1 MRICAMAE
9 TWILYRTTNLINSKI
24 YVGVHKVQN
33 TSKSKCYIGS
43 GDALQLA
50 VKKYGKDKFIRTT
63 LAEFSCATDAYLAE
77 AEMVTQEFVKRED
90 TYNISLGGRGGVN
103 LTEEMK
109 AKMRA
114 SKKGQQTRLGKKHTE
129 ETKSKL
135 RAASTGRIVSEET
148 REKISL
154 AGKGRKHTEETKAKM
169 SEIAKDRP
177 FTEEMKE
184 RIAYLASINK
194 GRVHTTE
201 SRAKM
206 SAFQKG
212 KVTSE
217 ETKAKISAATMGRDV
232 TMEARAKISA
242 KLTGAGTPSSIP
254 VLVNNVYY
262 ESMRLAVKLEG
273 ISKSTLSKRIKSSSS
288 DFVNYRYAT
297 EEEKLNHASSTV

>member
-1 MRICAMAE
+1 ME
-9 TWILYRTTNLINSKI
+9 TNKEIWILYKTTNVCNGKI
-24 YVGVHKVQN
+24 YVGVHKLSN

-177 FTEEMKE
+177 FTDEMKE
-184 RIAYLASINK
+184 RIVYLASINK

-273 ISKSTLSKRIKSSSS
+273 ISKATLGKRIKSSSP

>member
-1 MRICAMAE
+1 
-9 TWILYRTTNLINSKI
+9 
-24 YVGVHKVQN
+24 VGVHKLSN

-50 VKKYGKDKFIRTT
+50 VKRYGRKNFVRIT
-63 LAEFSCATDAYLAE
+63 LAKFSCSDDAYFAE
-77 AEMVTQEFVKRED
+77 AEMVTEDFVKRED

-114 SKKGQQTRLGKKHTE
+114 SKKGQQTRLSKKHTE

-148 REKISL
+148 RWKISL
-154 AGKGRKHTEETKAKM
+154 AGKGRKHTNETKAKM
-169 SEIAKDRP
+169 SEIAKNRP
-177 FTEEMKE
+177 FTDEMKD
-184 RIAYLASINK
+184 RIVYLASINK
-194 GRVHTTE
+194 GRIHTPQ

-242 KLTGAGTPSSIP
+242 KLTGAGTPSSIA

-262 ESMRLAVKLEG
+262 ESMRLAVKSEG
-273 ISKSTLSKRIKSSSS
+273 ISKTTLSKRIKSSSP

-297 EEEKLNHASSTV
+297 EEEKRKYASNTL

>member
-1 MRICAMAE
+1 MAE
-9 TWILYRTTNLINSKI
+9 TWILYRTTNLVNSKI
-24 YVGVHKVQN
+24 YVGVHKLSN

-50 VKKYGKDKFIRTT
+50 VKRYGRKNFVRIT
-63 LAEFSCATDAYLAE
+63 LAKFSCSDDAYFAE
-77 AEMVTQEFVKRED
+77 AEMVTEDFVKRED

-148 REKISL
+148 RWKISL
-154 AGKGRKHTEETKAKM
+154 AGKGRKHTNETKAKM
-169 SEIAKDRP
+169 SEIAKNRP
-177 FTEEMKE
+177 FTDEMKD
-184 RIAYLASINK
+184 RIVYLASINK
-194 GRVHTTE
+194 GRIHTPQ

-242 KLTGAGTPSSIP
+242 KLTGAGTPSSIA

-262 ESMRLAVKLEG
+262 ESMRLAVKSEG
-273 ISKSTLSKRIKSSSS
+273 ISKTTLSKRIKSSSP

-297 EEEKLNHASSTV
+297 EEEKRKYASNTL